1 MPQVIAA
8 SALVIS
14 EARGLLEMA
23 EPAWDYAAYHSIWA
37 ITAEDYE
44 LEGRLKALEVK
55 VSCDVNTSMLA
66 LGLLECGQ
74 VEVRCLVWDQSTTAY
89 GSSLQKTM
97 SLKAG

>member
-1 MPQVIAA
+1 VAAALWLQVIAA

-55 VSCDVNTSMLA
+55 VRVPFCFR
-66 LGLLECGQ
+66 GLCQL
-74 VEVRCLVWDQSTTAY
+74 
-89 GSSLQKTM
+89 
-97 SLKAG
+97 